1 DTLKRVLNGS
11 SQNANESFHS
21 ILWSF
26 APKNRYSPGSIVDVC
41 VALAVLVYNDGYQS
55 IIPVVEQLTG
65 GGGGYHTRVAME
77 RCDKLR
83 VYYEHKKK
91 RKADVRAKM
100 TEEERK
106 QQEEKEQDDD
116 EQLDDSYL
124 PGAY

>member
-1 DTLKRVLNGS
+1 MKV
-11 SQNANESFHS
+11 FIS

-26 APKNRYSPGSIVDVC
+26 APKNRYYPGSIVDVC
-41 VALAVLVYNDGYQS
+41 VALAVLVYNAGYQS

-65 GGGGYHTRVAME
+65 DGSGYHTRVAME

-83 VYYEHKKK
+83 VYYEHKK